1 MPAHSQTMYRA
12 VASRGAGRSRSRCWD
27 RPIGQNGTGREIL
40 FGQSLLWWEGHTTNT
55 HRGNVNW
62 AFNTAYASPLGLD
75 A

>member
-1 MPAHSQTMYRA
+1 MQAGLALDAGMAYRF
-12 VASRGAGRSRSRCWD
+12 
-27 RPIGQNGTGREIL
+27 QNGTGREIL

>member
-27 RPIGQNGTGREIL
+27 GLSGRMEPAGRV
-40 FGQSLLWWEGHTTNT
+40 FSQSLLWWEGHTTNT

>member
-1 MPAHSQTMYRA
+1 ML
-12 VASRGAGRSRSRCWD
+12 GW
-27 RPIGQNGTGREIL
+27 PIGQNGTGREIL
-40 FGQSLLWWEGHTTNT
+40 FSQSLLWWEGHTTNM